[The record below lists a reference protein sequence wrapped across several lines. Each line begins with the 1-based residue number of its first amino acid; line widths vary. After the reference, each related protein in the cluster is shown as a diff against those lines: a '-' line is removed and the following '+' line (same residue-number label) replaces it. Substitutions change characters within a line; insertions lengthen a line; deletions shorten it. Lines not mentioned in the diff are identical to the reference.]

1 MPEFMPER
9 KKFGAENGSSGAFEE
24 IKIQRM
30 SESIISGAYAGTKK
44 VRRRKRRIRRF
55 CENVNTAQDR
65 KHFIRSLCRNEK
77 SSAQK
82 TARPMLLKK

>member
-1 MPEFMPER
+1 
-9 KKFGAENGSSGAFEE
+9 
-24 IKIQRM
+24 M

-65 KHFIRSLCRNEK
+65 KHFIRSFCRDEK
-77 SSAQK
+77 QFSAENGSSGAFEEIKIQRMSESIISGAYAGTK
-82 TARPMLLKK
+82 NI